1 MVIRPPAPSAS
12 IANEVGSEGKLHAA
26 SAERN
31 AVDLS
36 TAIASVAPKTGEVL
50 EIASGT
56 GQHIVTFA
64 SVIPN
69 LHWHP
74 SEVDV
79 IRRAS
84 IKAYIAESG
93 LTNISAPVM
102 LNATQKGWHTHV
114 TPKKLIVVPNL
125 LHLISKLETEILI
138 AEATKTLING
148 GILFLYGPFKRNGE
162 LTSDGDKSFDA
173 ELRAHDPETG
183 YKDYTWI
190 NKTTQTAGLSPQ
202 KTISMPANNLA
213 LIFRRP

>member
-1 MVIRPPAPSAS
+1 MVIRSPAPNAS

-36 TAIASVAPKTGEVL
+36 TAIASIAPKTGEVL

-114 TPKKLIVVPNL
+114 TPKKLIVVANL

-190 NKTTQTAGLSPQ
+190 NKTTQTAGLSSQ

>member
-31 AVDLS
+31 AVDLCI
-36 TAIASVAPKTGEVL
+36 AIASVAPKTGEVL

-69 LHWHP
+69 LHWYP

-79 IRRAS
+79 VRRAS

-93 LTNISAPVM
+93 LTNISAPLM
-102 LNATQKGWHTHV
+102 LNATQKGWHTEI
-114 TPKKLIVVPNL
+114 TPKKLIVVANL

-138 AEATKTLING
+138 AEATKTLTNG

-183 YKDYTWI
+183 YKDYAWI

-202 KTISMPANNLA
+202 KTISMPTNNLA